1 MKVEWGGMGEG
12 VGDGKFVKV
21 VNFSHKV
28 NEDDNVIVV
37 I

>member
-1 MKVEWGGMGEG
+1 MRVEWGGMGEG

-21 VNFSHKV
+21 VNFSQV